1 MAPTLKITYF
11 NFKGRAELSRIV
23 CAAAGL
29 EFEDHRYAEG
39 EWESPTGKAATPHG
53 QVPVLTVDG
62 KPYSQSLAIATYL
75 AREGGLYGSSN
86 LDGLAIDQYC
96 QLCKDFLD
104 AAVRAIFEKDAAKK
118 ETLMKEL
125 KEETVDKY
133 YNLWEKALA
142 DNKTGYMVGDKLSLA
157 DLCVFDIITGTI
169 EQHMKPLDGHP
180 SLKALVDRVKDTP
193 KIKEY
198 LASRK

>member
-1 MAPTLKITYF
+1 MAPTLKLTYF
-11 NFKGRAELSRIV
+11 NFKGRAELSRLV

-29 EFEDHRYAEG
+29 EYEDHRYADG
-39 EWESPTGKAATPHG
+39 EWDTPTGKAATPHG

-62 KPYSQSLAIATYL
+62 KQYSQSLAIATYL
-75 AREGGLYGSSN
+75 AREGGLYGSTN
-86 LDGLAIDQYC
+86 LDGLAIDQHC

-104 AAVRAIFEKDAAKK
+104 QAVRAIFEKDAAKK

-125 KEETVDKY
+125 KEEAVDKY
-133 YNLWEKALA
+133 YNIWEKALT
-142 DNKTGYMVGDKLSLA
+142 DNKTGYLVGDKLSLA

-180 SLKALVDRVKDTP
+180 MLKTLIRRVNDNP
-193 KIKEY
+193 MVKEY
-198 LASRK
+198 VFDRK